1 MYNENVY
8 SRRLR
13 FTLAH
18 EYGHYIM
25 QHDGMSYKNTPIFQD
40 GKRTNLEEYE
50 ANSFASCL
58 LFPLNIRYKYRNV
71 LNVSDVAN
79 MFEISYQAAKVALDI
94 FDEHM
99 DSGLENH
106 ISMFEHRHMETYI
119 SFLDEMLGEQLKEYN
134 HIMKTEYGY

>member
-1 MYNENVY
+1 
-8 SRRLR
+8 
-13 FTLAH
+13 
-18 EYGHYIM
+18 
-25 QHDGMSYKNTPIFQD
+25 PIFQD